1 MVQSGL
7 LQETADLLVQNIL
20 DPESPPGRAIGYRQT
35 IDYLCRPD
43 PQMGDT
49 KTFLV
54 RREVVGIVNRSRRDP
69 SLTQVIYTCKAT
81 SHLAQSRISTPAF
94 RLLE

>member
-1 MVQSGL
+1 MQMVQSGL

-43 PQMGDT
+43 PQMGET

-54 RREVVGIVNRSRRDP
+54 RREVVGLVNQSRRD
-69 SLTQVIYTCKAT
+69 
-81 SHLAQSRISTPAF
+81 RF
-94 RLLE
+94 